1 MIIFRMF
8 NLQIVHHQYYA
19 ALASNQH
26 EFEKTILPGRGEIF
40 LDALN
45 GREPVLAATNVT
57 KEIVYANPK
66 EITSK
71 GDAAAKLASVLGMP
85 VQEILDKLSVNGTYS
100 AIKKQV
106 EEDVAEQV
114 KSLNLVGVYTEPE
127 TIRYYPE
134 KNLASHVLGF
144 LGFKGNQRVGQYGVE
159 GKFESQLAG
168 SNGLVGLEKDLA
180 GRWITVASRNFVPAQ
195 NGDDIHLTIDPAIQY
210 KAQEVLKRTV
220 EEQKAAQGSVII
232 LNPKTGAI
240 MAMANYP
247 DFDPNE
253 YNKVPDISYY
263 TNSSLSADYEPGSV
277 FKPLTIAAAI
287 NEGKITPDSTYE
299 DTGVVEMDDF
309 KIKNSDG
316 KANGVQTMTQVLE
329 KSLNTGLVYVEQQLG
344 HSKFKDYVDRFG
356 FGKKTGIEL
365 PNEVLGNLDNLQKKG
380 DIFFATA
387 SYGQGI
393 TVTPI
398 QLVTAYTALA
408 NGGKM
413 MRPYVVEKV
422 VHANGSE
429 EKTEPTKIDQVLDV
443 RTAAQVTS
451 MLVNVVENGHGKRAG
466 VNGYFV
472 AGKTGTA
479 QVAYRDRVG
488 YDPTKNIGSFIGY
501 GPVDNPQFLML
512 VRIDHP
518 QDVRFAE
525 STAAPA
531 FGEIA
536 GFIFNYLQIP
546 PTR

>member
-1 MIIFRMF
+1 
-8 NLQIVHHQYYA
+8 
-19 ALASNQH
+19 
-26 EFEKTILPGRGEIF
+26 
-40 LDALN
+40 
-45 GREPVLAATNVT
+45 
-57 KEIVYANPK
+57 
-66 EITSK
+66 
-71 GDAAAKLASVLGMP
+71 
-85 VQEILDKLSVNGTYS
+85 
-100 AIKKQV
+100 
-106 EEDVAEQV
+106 
-114 KSLNLVGVYTEPE
+114 
-127 TIRYYPE
+127 
-134 KNLASHVLGF
+134 
-144 LGFKGNQRVGQYGVE
+144 
-159 GKFESQLAG
+159 
-168 SNGLVGLEKDLA
+168 
-180 GRWITVASRNFVPAQ
+180 
-195 NGDDIHLTIDPAIQY
+195 
-210 KAQEVLKRTV
+210 
-220 EEQKAAQGSVII
+220 
-232 LNPKTGAI
+232 
-240 MAMANYP
+240 
-247 DFDPNE
+247 
-253 YNKVPDISYY
+253 
-263 TNSSLSADYEPGSV
+263 
-277 FKPLTIAAAI
+277 
-287 NEGKITPDSTYE
+287 
-299 DTGVVEMDDF
+299 DF